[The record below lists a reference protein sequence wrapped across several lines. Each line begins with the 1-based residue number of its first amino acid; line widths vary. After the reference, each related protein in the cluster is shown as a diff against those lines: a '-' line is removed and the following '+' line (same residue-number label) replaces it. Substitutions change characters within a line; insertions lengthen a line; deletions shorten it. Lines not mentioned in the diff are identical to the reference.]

1 MKVGINGF
9 GRIGKLFLKES
20 FKRPHIEVVA
30 INDLMDI
37 EYLAYMLKYD
47 SVHGTFDKS
56 IQIEGNELI
65 IDGHR
70 IRVTQ
75 EKEPSKINWSAVNAD
90 YIIEATGLFLSEDTA
105 KGHIESGAKH
115 VLMTGPS
122 KDHTPMF
129 VVGVNDHLLSPN
141 IVFASNASC
150 TTNCLAPLSKVIHEA
165 FEIEEALMTT
175 VHAVT
180 ATQKIVDAPS
190 AKDWRAGRSGLDNI
204 IPATT
209 GAAKAVAMIIPE
221 LKGKITGMAF
231 RVPVTNVSVVDLTV
245 KVKKST
251 SYQEIC
257 DTIYKASQTN
267 MKGII
272 AYTNEEVVS
281 RDFIGFHETCIFDE
295 KAGIMLNPNFF
306 KLIAWYDN
314 EMGYSQ
320 KLLDLLERWVK
331 PI

>member
-20 FKRPHIEVVA
+20 LNRKNIEVVA

-37 EYLAYMLKYD
+37 EYLVYMLKYD
-47 SVHGTFDKS
+47 SVHGRFEKDIK
-56 IQIEGNELI
+56 IEGDYI
-65 IDGHR
+65 IIGNQK

-75 EKEPSKINWSAVNAD
+75 EKEPSKIDWKSVGAEYV
-90 YIIEATGLFLSEDTA
+90 IEATGLFLTEAST
-105 KGHIESGAKH
+105 KGHLEAGASY
-115 VLMTGPS
+115 VLITGPS
-122 KDHTPMF
+122 KDETPMF
-129 VVGVNDHLLSPN
+129 VKGVNDHLLSKN
-141 IVFASNASC
+141 IKIASNASC
-150 TTNCLAPLSKVIHEA
+150 TTNCLAPLTKVIHEA

-190 AKDWRAGRSGLDNI
+190 SKDWRAGRSGLDNI
-204 IPATT
+204 IPAST

-251 SYQEIC
+251 NYQEIC
-257 DTIYKASQTN
+257 DTIFKASQTN

-272 AYTNEEVVS
+272 AYTNEEAVS

-314 EMGYSQ
+314 EMGYTQ
-320 KLLDLLERWVK
+320 KLLDILEIWSN
-331 PI
+331 

>member
-20 FKRPHIEVVA
+20 LNRKNIEVVA

-37 EYLAYMLKYD
+37 EYLVYMLKYD
-47 SVHGTFDKS
+47 SVHGRFEKDIK
-56 IQIEGNELI
+56 IEGDYI
-65 IDGHR
+65 IIENQK

-75 EKEPSKINWSAVNAD
+75 EKEPSKIDWKSAGAD
-90 YIIEATGLFLSEDTA
+90 YIIEATGLFLTEETT
-105 KGHIESGAKH
+105 KGHLEAGASY

-122 KDHTPMF
+122 KDDTPMF
-129 VVGVNDHLLSPN
+129 VMGVNHHLLSKN
-141 IVFASNASC
+141 IKIASNASC
-150 TTNCLAPLSKVIHEA
+150 TTNCLAPLTKVIHDA

-190 AKDWRAGRSGLDNI
+190 SKDWRAGRSGLDNI

-209 GAAKAVAMIIPE
+209 GAAKAVAMIIPD

-245 KVKKST
+245 KVKKNT
-251 SYQEIC
+251 NYQEIC
-257 DTIYKASQTN
+257 DIIYKASQTN

-306 KLIAWYDN
+306 KIIAWYDN
-314 EMGYSQ
+314 EMGYTQ
-320 KLLDLLERWVK
+320 KLLDIIEIWSS
-331 PI
+331 

>member
-20 FKRPHIEVVA
+20 LNRKNIEVVA

-37 EYLAYMLKYD
+37 EYLVYMLKYD
-47 SVHGTFDKS
+47 SVHGRFEKDIK
-56 IQIEGNELI
+56 IEGDYI
-65 IDGHR
+65 IIENQK

-75 EKEPSKINWSAVNAD
+75 EKEPSKIDWKSIGAD
-90 YIIEATGLFLSEDTA
+90 YIIEATGLFLTEETT
-105 KGHIESGAKH
+105 KGHLEAGASY

-122 KDHTPMF
+122 KDDTPMF
-129 VVGVNDHLLSPN
+129 VMGVNDHLLTQN
-141 IVFASNASC
+141 IKIASNASC
-150 TTNCLAPLSKVIHEA
+150 TTNCLAPLTKVIHEA

-190 AKDWRAGRSGLDNI
+190 SKDWRAGRSGLDNI

-209 GAAKAVAMIIPE
+209 GAAKAVAMIIPD

-251 SYQEIC
+251 NYQEIC

-281 RDFIGFHETCIFDE
+281 RDFIGFHEICIFDE

-306 KLIAWYDN
+306 KIIAWYDN
-314 EMGYSQ
+314 EMGYTQ
-320 KLLDLLERWVK
+320 KLLDIIEIWSS
-331 PI
+331 

>member
-20 FKRPHIEVVA
+20 LKRKNIEVVA

-37 EYLAYMLKYD
+37 EYLVYMLKYD
-47 SVHGTFDKS
+47 SVHGRFEKDIK
-56 IQIEGNELI
+56 IEGDYI
-65 IDGHR
+65 IIENQK

-75 EKEPSKINWSAVNAD
+75 EKEPSKIDWKSVGAD
-90 YIIEATGLFLSEDTA
+90 YIIEATGLFLTEETT
-105 KGHIESGAKH
+105 KGHLEAGASY

-122 KDHTPMF
+122 KDDTPMF
-129 VVGVNDHLLSPN
+129 VMGVNDHLLTQN
-141 IVFASNASC
+141 IKIASNASC
-150 TTNCLAPLSKVIHEA
+150 TTNCLAPLTKVIHEA

-190 AKDWRAGRSGLDNI
+190 SKDWRAGRSGLDNI

-251 SYQEIC
+251 NYQEIC
-257 DTIYKASQTN
+257 DTVYKASQTN

-306 KLIAWYDN
+306 KIIAWYDN
-314 EMGYSQ
+314 EMGYTQ
-320 KLLDLLERWVK
+320 KLLDIIEIWSS
-331 PI
+331 

>member
-20 FKRPHIEVVA
+20 LNRKNIEVVA

-37 EYLAYMLKYD
+37 EYLVYMLKYD
-47 SVHGTFDKS
+47 SVHGRFEKDIK
-56 IQIEGNELI
+56 IEGDYI
-65 IDGHR
+65 IIENQK

-75 EKEPSKINWSAVNAD
+75 EKEPSKIDWKSIGAD
-90 YIIEATGLFLSEDTA
+90 YIIEATGLFLTEETT
-105 KGHIESGAKH
+105 KGHLEAGASY

-122 KDHTPMF
+122 KDDTPMF
-129 VVGVNDHLLSPN
+129 VMGVNDHLLTQN
-141 IVFASNASC
+141 IKIASNASC
-150 TTNCLAPLSKVIHEA
+150 TTNCLAPLTKVIHEA

-190 AKDWRAGRSGLDNI
+190 SKDWRAGRSGLDNI

-251 SYQEIC
+251 NYQEIC
-257 DTIYKASQTN
+257 DTVYKASQTN
-267 MKGII
+267 MKGIL

-306 KLIAWYDN
+306 KIIAWYDN
-314 EMGYSQ
+314 EMGYTQ
-320 KLLDLLERWVK
+320 KLLDIIEIWSS
-331 PI
+331 

>member
-20 FKRPHIEVVA
+20 LKRKNIEVVA

-37 EYLAYMLKYD
+37 EYLVYMLKYD
-47 SVHGTFDKS
+47 SVHGRFEKDIK
-56 IQIEGNELI
+56 IEGDYI
-65 IDGHR
+65 IIENQK

-75 EKEPSKINWSAVNAD
+75 EKEPSKIDWKSVGAD
-90 YIIEATGLFLSEDTA
+90 YIIEATGLFLTEETT
-105 KGHIESGAKH
+105 KGHLEAGASY

-122 KDHTPMF
+122 KDDTPMF
-129 VVGVNDHLLSPN
+129 VMGVNDHLLTQN
-141 IVFASNASC
+141 IKIASNASC
-150 TTNCLAPLSKVIHEA
+150 TTNCLAPLTKVIHEA

-190 AKDWRAGRSGLDNI
+190 SKDWRAGRSGLDNI

-251 SYQEIC
+251 NYQEIC

-267 MKGII
+267 LKGII

-306 KLIAWYDN
+306 KIIAWYDN
-314 EMGYSQ
+314 EMGYTQ
-320 KLLDLLERWVK
+320 KLLDIIEIWSY
-331 PI
+331 